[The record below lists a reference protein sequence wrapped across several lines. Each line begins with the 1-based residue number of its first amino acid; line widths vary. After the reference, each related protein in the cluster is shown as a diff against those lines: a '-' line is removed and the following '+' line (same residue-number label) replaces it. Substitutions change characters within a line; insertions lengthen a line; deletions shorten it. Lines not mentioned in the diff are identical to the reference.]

1 MACITKEQCIRKIKN
16 RLKTYGT
23 ITVGIICISM
33 LSCQTDGSNETGTTE
48 TVSSNSIKTDNNADD
63 IKDINIFKLESNLGY
78 NYNKAV
84 INYDEL
90 LQKCEEHK
98 EDSIANVMRINETN
112 TKIGGDYVD
121 GNIDNIIDKGN
132 KEMFNAYTLYFNDKV
147 LCVYMNVLGDMSI
160 VAAKYENNY
169 LEMNKNNN
177 NIKVCTN
184 DNIIDIFNDETETL
198 VNIFGKDKKS
208 SDNYNEQTN
217 IFLTLI
223 KYKDN
228 LEKIL
233 SNTNSIEY
241 YSIAKNSIQSILI
254 NKPSLYDIDDKLLY
268 TDSMYETLLN
278 NDVSDEHQNIE
289 LSIFEIGRSSLDIN
303 TNDMIFT
310 QFRSNNKYINVI
322 FKINENGKIFDT
334 IIL

>member
-33 LSCQTDGSNETGTTE
+33 LSCQADGSNETGNNE
-48 TVSSNSIKTDNNADD
+48 TVSSNSIRTDDSTDD
-63 IKDINIFKLESNLGY
+63 IKDINIFKLESNFGY

-98 EDSIANVMRINETN
+98 EDSVTNIVDENETN
-112 TKIGGDYVD
+112 TKVGGDYVD

-169 LEMNKNNN
+169 LEMNKN
-177 NIKVCTN
+177 IKVCTN
-184 DNIIDIFNDETETL
+184 DNIIDIFNDETNML
-198 VNIFGKDKKS
+198 LNIYNKDKNCDK
-208 SDNYNEQTN
+208 NYNEQTN
-217 IFLTLI
+217 ILLTLI

-228 LEKIL
+228 LEEIL

-241 YSIAKNSIQSILI
+241 YNIVKNSIQSILI

-268 TDSMYETLLN
+268 TDSMYETLIN
-278 NDVSDEHQNIE
+278 NDISDEHQNIE

-310 QFRSNNKYINVI
+310 QFRSNDKYINVI

>member
-33 LSCQTDGSNETGTTE
+33 LSCQADGSNKTGNNE
-48 TVSSNSIKTDNNADD
+48 TVSNNSIRTDDSTDD
-63 IKDINIFKLESNLGY
+63 IKDINIFKLESNFGY

-98 EDSIANVMRINETN
+98 KDSVTNIVDENETN
-112 TKIGGDYVD
+112 TKVGGDYVD

-132 KEMFNAYTLYFNDKV
+132 KEMINAYTLYFNDKV

-184 DNIIDIFNDETETL
+184 DNIIDIFNDETDML
-198 VNIFGKDKKS
+198 LNIYNKDKN
-208 SDNYNEQTN
+208 SDKNY
-217 IFLTLI
+217 
-223 KYKDN
+223 
-228 LEKIL
+228 
-233 SNTNSIEY
+233 
-241 YSIAKNSIQSILI
+241 
-254 NKPSLYDIDDKLLY
+254 
-268 TDSMYETLLN
+268 
-278 NDVSDEHQNIE
+278 
-289 LSIFEIGRSSLDIN
+289 RC
-303 TNDMIFT
+303 
-310 QFRSNNKYINVI
+310 YIHRCR
-322 FKINENGKIFDT
+322 
-334 IIL
+334 